1 MKLKR
6 ISNLYLADRLFI
18 GLGGLVALFVTSF
31 FLPYLFAVAQI
42 ALMVAVVMVGV
53 DMVLLF
59 HPRVRLAVRR
69 PLPDALSL
77 GDDNPIRLELE
88 NLSGLNLRL
97 LVIDELPAQLQRR
110 DHRIELQVTGGEA
123 KKLHYEIRPL
133 ARGAYHF
140 GKVNVFAMTN
150 IGLLRR
156 RFRFDLE
163 TSVPVYPSFMQMKRF
178 ELMAF
183 SRTSNIQGIKRIRR
197 LGHSYEFEQI
207 KNYVRGDDF
216 RSINWKAT
224 SKRNELMVNQFE
236 DEKAQQIYSII
247 DKSRSMRMP
256 FNGLSLLDHSIN
268 TSLVISNIA
277 LHKHDKAGLITFS
290 DKLGSSIRAERKKGQ
305 LQKIV
310 DALYREQERK
320 LEANYE
326 LLYHSVRN
334 VVKGRSLLF
343 LYTNF
348 ESLYALQRVLPI
360 LRKINRQHLLVVVF
374 FENTEVKDFSTQE
387 AKTLEE
393 VYYQTIS
400 QKFVAE
406 KKQVIQELRKYRI
419 QSILTRPESLSINTI
434 NKYLELKSKGL
445 I

>member
-1 MKLKR
+1 MKIKFL
-6 ISNLYLADRLFI
+6 SNLYLSDRFFLAF
-18 GLGGLVALFVTSF
+18 GGLVALFITSF
-31 FLPYLFAVAQI
+31 FVPLLFALAKTVLLVFVA
-42 ALMVAVVMVGV
+42 LLVVDGI
-53 DMVLLF
+53 LLF
-59 HPRVRLAVRR
+59 HPRVRLSIHRK
-69 PLPDALSL
+69 LPESLSL
-77 GDDNPIRLELE
+77 GDDNSIYLDLV
-88 NLSGLNLRL
+88 NLSGLQLRL
-97 LVIDELPAQLQRR
+97 LILDELPPQLQRR
-110 DHRIELQVTGGEA
+110 DLRILVTVAGAE
-123 KKLHYEIRPL
+123 KRQLSYEIRPL
-133 ARGAYHF
+133 ERGEYTYGQVLA
-140 GKVNVFAMTN
+140 FAMTSL
-150 IGLLRR
+150 GLLRR
-156 RFRFDLE
+156 RFRFNE
-163 TSVPVYPSFMQMKRF
+163 AASVPVYPSFIQMKRY

-236 DEKAQQIYSII
+236 DEKAQQIYSVI

-256 FNGLSLLDHSIN
+256 FDGLSLLDHSIN

-277 LHKHDKAGLITFS
+277 LYKHDKAGLITFS

-310 DALYREQERK
+310 DALYREQDRK

-348 ESLYALQRVLPI
+348 ESLYSLQRVLPI

-374 FENTEVKDFSTQE
+374 FENSEIFDFSSKE
-387 AKTLEE
+387 ADDLEGI
-393 VYYQTIS
+393 YYQTIA
-400 QKFVAE
+400 QKFVSE
-406 KKQVIQELRKYRI
+406 KKQIVQELRKFRI
-419 QSILTRPESLSINTI
+419 QSILTRPENLSINTI